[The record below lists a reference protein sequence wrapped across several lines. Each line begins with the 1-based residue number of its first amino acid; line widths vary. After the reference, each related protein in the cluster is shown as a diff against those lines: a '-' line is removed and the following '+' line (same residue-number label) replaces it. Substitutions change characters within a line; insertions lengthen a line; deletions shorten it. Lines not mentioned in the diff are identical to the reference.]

1 MLTFFIGV
9 GLGIEH
15 NLSVGKPKFNE
26 VRDAI
31 MTVVI
36 AIALKR
42 WA

>member
-1 MLTFFIGV
+1 MLTFFYWV
-9 GLGIEH
+9 GLGIDH
-15 NLSVGKPKFNE
+15 NLSVGKPKLNE

-36 AIALKR
+36 AIVLKR